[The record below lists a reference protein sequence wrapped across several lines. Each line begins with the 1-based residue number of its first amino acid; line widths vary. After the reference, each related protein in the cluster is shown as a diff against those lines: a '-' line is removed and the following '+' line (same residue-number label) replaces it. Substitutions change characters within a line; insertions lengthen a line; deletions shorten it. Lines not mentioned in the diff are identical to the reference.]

1 MLLCVM
7 QPALQSLTRFQPRNL
22 AGGRFFRP
30 PLPQKGFVMR
40 VKILD
45 KCYTGTI
52 GNMFAGSEYDVHD
65 RIAEKLIA
73 RGLAEEVKPARAKKK
88 LTDRSVSSDEI
99 ETPEDE

>member
-1 MLLCVM
+1 
-7 QPALQSLTRFQPRNL
+7 
-22 AGGRFFRP
+22 
-30 PLPQKGFVMR
+30 
-40 VKILD
+40 
-45 KCYTGTI
+45 
-52 GNMFAGSEYDVHD
+52 MFAGSEYDVHD